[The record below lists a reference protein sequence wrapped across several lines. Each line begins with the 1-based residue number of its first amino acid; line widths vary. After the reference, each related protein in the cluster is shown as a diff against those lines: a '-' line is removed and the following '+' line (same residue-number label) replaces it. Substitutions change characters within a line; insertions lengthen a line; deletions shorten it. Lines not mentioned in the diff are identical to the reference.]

1 MYSLPIKSGDR
12 DMTEIYIARVAHK
25 NGAYF
30 PETDAN
36 ATDRKSL
43 LRDILT
49 EQFTDIEAV
58 FAFDPE
64 EGWARDVT
72 EDIAHELLQLA
83 DTELDMD
90 GYPTFGNLEEFL
102 IAQLG
107 RGVVE
112 RALGEAVS

>member
-1 MYSLPIKSGDR
+1 
-12 DMTEIYIARVAHK
+12 MTEIYIARVAHK
-25 NGAYF
+25 SGAYF

-43 LRDILT
+43 IRDIVQGQI
-49 EQFTDIEAV
+49 EDIEAV

-72 EDIAHELLQLA
+72 EDIAHELLHIA
-83 DTELDMD
+83 DTALDDD
-90 GYPTFGNLEEFL
+90 GVPTFGNLEEFL

>member
-1 MYSLPIKSGDR
+1 
-12 DMTEIYIARVAHK
+12 MTEIYIARVSHK

-49 EQFTDIEAV
+49 DQFKEIEAV

-64 EGWARDVT
+64 EGWARDVS

-83 DTELDMD
+83 DTALDMD